1 MKMPRSTGSHICLRK
16 NIQNGIPRGAQ
27 GRKAIIWCQH
37 GLMFLSMLSINMPGP
52 PGNSQYTCNLTKSGT
67 VISYLLLLEK
77 IITSL
82 MACAL
87 SCCHFQLFATPM
99 DCSLPGSS
107 VHGIFFRQ
115 EYWSGLP
122 FPPPGNLPDPEFEP
136 TSHMSPALQ
145 ADSSGNT
152 ALTTILQHCYPE
164 HFIKLSPQCQFLLP
178 RVCQGHPPSHAPG
191 DW

>member
-1 MKMPRSTGSHICLRK
+1 MPRSTGSHICLRK

-87 SCCHFQLFATPM
+87 SRCHFQLFATPM

-107 VHGIFFRQ
+107 VHGIFFQARIL
-115 EYWSGLP
+115 EWVAISSLKGYSWP
-122 FPPPGNLPDPEFEP
+122 RIKP
-136 TSHMSPALQ
+136 MSPVSLTLAGIFFTTE
-145 ADSSGNT
+145 SPGKPNT
-152 ALTTILQHCYPE
+152 
-164 HFIKLSPQCQFLLP
+164 LL
-178 RVCQGHPPSHAPG
+178 
-191 DW
+191 